1 MGTGISMKEAE
12 DVDSRAA
19 QIIAELGARPL
30 VDVLRALQR
39 EEGCLTESSLK
50 ELAASRMISLTRLYG
65 VASSWPEFRFEAPRE
80 EERPRSPDAEL
91 PEPLGA
97 VARGGAPG
105 LLAPGP
111 LTARF
116 SDPPRDLA
124 AYQAAGGMR
133 ALERALTEMKPEQ
146 ALSEVVLGG
155 LTDKPEDWQRAES
168 GSQEPL
174 IVINCHSGDPLAHQA
189 GELPRN
195 DPFAVLEGAF
205 ISAVATGARRGYI
218 FLDPRDATLKDRL
231 TQAAESVRR
240 EASINFAV
248 EVFVGPESL
257 VGSVNSVAASA
268 IGGGRPVPAAVPA
281 DIAVRGVQGQPV
293 LVDSAECF
301 ASITATLAEGRRV
314 ESRIFQ
320 VTGAVPREGLV
331 EAEYRRMS
339 LDDLIDRAGAPRGSQ
354 VLVGGLAGQIL
365 NGRFLELPLAAF
377 QRGDNPRWRTVH
389 VFGETEDRF
398 GLAAQL
404 AAYNARYLCGYC
416 IPCRIGS
423 VRMAELMGAGRVDRE
438 TLEEVAITV
447 EKTSLCSAGRGA
459 AALVMSAIENGLF
472 CTLSAAG
479 GM

>member
-19 QIIAELGARPL
+19 KIIAELGAHPL
-30 VDVLRALQR
+30 VDVLRALQQ
-39 EEGCLTESSLK
+39 EEGCLTESSLR
-50 ELAASRMISLTRLYG
+50 ELAANRMISLTRLYG
-65 VASSWPEFRFEAPRE
+65 IATSWPEFRFEAPRE
-80 EERPRSPDAEL
+80 EERPRSPAGEL

-105 LLAPGP
+105 LLVPGS

-116 SDPPRDLA
+116 GEPPQDLA
-124 AYQAAGGMR
+124 AYEAAGGMR
-133 ALERALTEMKPEQ
+133 ALRRALTEMKPEQ

-155 LTDKPEDWQRAES
+155 LTDKPEDWQRAEA
-168 GSQEPL
+168 GSKEPL

-189 GELPRN
+189 GELLRK
-195 DPFAVLEGAF
+195 DPYAVLEGAF
-205 ISAVATGARRGYI
+205 IGAVAAGARRGYI
-218 FLDPRDATLKDRL
+218 FLDPRDAPLKDRL
-231 TQAAESVRR
+231 TEAAGSVQR
-240 EASINFAV
+240 EADIDFAV
-248 EVFVGPESL
+248 EAFVGPDSL
-257 VGSVNSVAASA
+257 VGSVDSVAAAA
-268 IGGGRPVPAAVPA
+268 IGGNRPVPAAVPE
-281 DIAVRGVQGQPV
+281 DIAIKGIQGQPV

-301 ASITATLAEGRRV
+301 ASIAATLAEGRRV

-320 VTGAVPREGLV
+320 VTGAVPWEGLV

-339 LDDLIDRAGAPRGSQ
+339 VDDLIAEAGAPRGSQ
-354 VLVGGLAGQIL
+354 VLIGGLAGQIL
-365 NGRFLELPLAAF
+365 SGRFLELPLPAF

-404 AAYNARYLCGYC
+404 AACNARHLCGHC

-423 VRMAELMGAGRVDRE
+423 VRMAEMMGAGRVDRE

-447 EKTSLCSAGRGA
+447 EKTGLCSAGRGA
-459 AALVMSAIENGLF
+459 AALVMSVIENGLF

-479 GM
+479 GT